1 MKKLGRKYVEAAKK
15 VDKNQSYSALE
26 AAKLAKET
34 SITNFDGTI
43 DFAIKLNVDPKK
55 ADQQLRGSLVLP
67 NGTGKT
73 KRILVIAKG
82 AAAEKAKEAGADY
95 VGDKD
100 MIDKI
105 QNENWFDFDVIVAT
119 PDMMPELGK
128 IGKILGPKGLM
139 PNPKTNTVTPD
150 PAKAIEDINK
160 GMIEFRT
167 DSYGNIHG
175 ILGKVSFDAEK
186 LAENLENTVKTIA
199 RMKSHVNAGGVSEVV
214 PSPPSGFTGLPSGFT
229 GSSGLTGLS
238 SGFSVTSDCSSTST
252 SIIALETFRML
263 PSDGLLRRV
272 STSSILTSTVVEPP
286 PSSSKA

>member
-1 MKKLGRKYVEAAKK
+1 MKKFGRKYVEASKK
-15 VDKNQSYSALE
+15 VDKNTSYSVTDAIH
-26 AAKLAKET
+26 LAKET
-34 SITNFDGTI
+34 SVTNFDGTV

-82 AAAEKAKEAGADY
+82 AQAEAAKAAGADY

-100 MIDKI
+100 MIEKI
-105 QNENWFDFDVIVAT
+105 QKENWFDFDVIVAT

-128 IGKILGPKGLM
+128 IGKLLGPKGLM

-150 PAKAIEDINK
+150 PAKAIGDINK

-175 ILGKVSFDAEK
+175 ILGKVSFDAKK
-186 LAENLENTVKTIA
+186 LEENLEYAVKTIA
-199 RMKSHVNAGGVSEVV
+199 RMKPASVKGK
-214 PSPPSGFTGLPSGFT
+214 F
-229 GSSGLTGLS
+229 
-238 SGFSVTSDCSSTST
+238 VTSIS
-252 SIIALETFRML
+252 
-263 PSDGLLRRV
+263 V
-272 STSSILTSTVVEPP
+272 STTMGPGIKVDQNSFDI
-286 PSSSKA
+286 